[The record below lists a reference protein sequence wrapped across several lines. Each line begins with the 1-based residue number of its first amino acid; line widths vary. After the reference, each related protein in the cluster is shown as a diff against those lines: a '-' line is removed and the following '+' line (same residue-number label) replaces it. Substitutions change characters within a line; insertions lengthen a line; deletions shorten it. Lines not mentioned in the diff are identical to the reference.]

1 MVHRDGEICVP
12 AICVY
17 ATSGPAPPGSAWM
30 ARARAG
36 RIWRHHKRKTR
47 VNPHTGTK
55 PAARAREQP
64 PTLDRTTFG
73 HRLRTARKRFG
84 WTLAQLAERSGVS
97 ITTISRAERGQLA
110 LGYENFTALG
120 RALDMDMNAMF
131 AGAGVKPAQLDG
143 PVVTRAGKGVVYRGL
158 AIAYEFLGTTAA
170 GKQMSPIVGTVHARE
185 VRGPEDFVRHAGEEF
200 AYVLS
205 GEIDVHF
212 DNGEVVRLGRGDS
225 LYFDSR
231 LGHAYVSVSRQLARI
246 IGMTIGESEH
256 MTSAREAP
264 VFAPAAVPAPATA
277 RKTRAAA
284 PAPARA
290 PAKKGAAR
298 GKR

>member
-1 MVHRDGEICVP
+1 MVHRQGEICVN

-17 ATSGPAPPGSAWM
+17 ATSGPGSHGLTWIG
-30 ARARAG
+30 RGRAG
-36 RIWRHHKRKTR
+36 RIRLHHKRKTR
-47 VNPHTGTK
+47 VNPHPGNK
-55 PAARAREQP
+55 PATRPREQT

-73 HRLRTARKRFG
+73 HRLRAARKRFG
-84 WTLAQLAERSGVS
+84 WTLAELAERSGVS

-120 RALDMDMNAMF
+120 SALDMDMNAMF

-170 GKQMSPIVGTVHARE
+170 GKQMSPIVGTVHARQ
-185 VRGPEDFVRHAGEEF
+185 VHGPEDFVRHAGEEF

-212 DNGEVVRLGRGDS
+212 DNGDVVRLGRGDS

-246 IGMTIGESEH
+246 VGMTIGESGH
-256 MTSAREAP
+256 MKSAREAP
-264 VFAPAAVPAPATA
+264 LLEPAPVMPRKA
-277 RKTRAAA
+277 RAAPAAA
-284 PAPARA
+284 PAQA
-290 PAKKGAAR
+290 PVPSAKRAAR
-298 GKR
+298 VRR

>member
-1 MVHRDGEICVP
+1 MDWQNP
-12 AICVY
+12 AN
-17 ATSGPAPPGSAWM
+17 
-30 ARARAG
+30 
-36 RIWRHHKRKTR
+36 HKREPS

-55 PAARAREQP
+55 QAAKPKEAA

-73 HRLRTARKRFG
+73 YRLRTARKRFG

-131 AGAGVKPAQLDG
+131 AGAGVKPAQFDG

-158 AIAYEFLGTTAA
+158 SIAYEFLGTTAA
-170 GKQMSPIVGTVHARE
+170 GKQMSPIVGVVHAR
-185 VRGPEDFVRHAGEEF
+185 RIHGPEDFVRHSGEEF

-205 GEIDVHF
+205 GEIEVHF

-231 LGHAYVSVSRQLARI
+231 LGHAYISVSRQLAKI
-246 IGMTIGESEH
+246 VGMTIGESGH
-256 MTSAREAP
+256 MKSAREAP
-264 VFAPAAVPAPATA
+264 EVEAVEAV
-277 RKTRAAA
+277 
-284 PAPARA
+284 
-290 PAKKGAAR
+290 AKKKLGRA
-298 GKR
+298 GKA

>member
-1 MVHRDGEICVP
+1 
-12 AICVY
+12 
-17 ATSGPAPPGSAWM
+17 M
-30 ARARAG
+30 ARGGAG
-36 RIWRHHKRKTR
+36 RICLHHKRKTR
-47 VNPHTGTK
+47 VNPHTGNK
-55 PAARAREQP
+55 PAARPREQP

-120 RALDMDMNAMF
+120 SALDMDMNAMF

-185 VRGPEDFVRHAGEEF
+185 VHGPEDFVRHAGEEF

-246 IGMTIGESEH
+246 VGMTIGESGH
-256 MTSAREAP
+256 MKSAREAP
-264 VFAPAAVPAPATA
+264 MMTPAPVPAPAPIPVVSRR
-277 RKTRAAA
+277 RKTQPLSA
-284 PAPARA
+284 PAPVPVA
-290 PAKKGAAR
+290 AKKGTAR
-298 GKR
+298 VKR